1 MTIDVLTQII
11 RKAEKEGASE
21 AEAFF
26 CNKTELQIRAKKKQ
40 VKIGEHKRDIGVGI
54 RVAVKRNGG
63 FSSGFSYTTDFAKD
77 VLDKTLKQALKTCFA
92 RDPDPDFK
100 GFSDKK
106 PCGHIAYIYDKKIAE
121 IQPEE
126 VINLVNHQ
134 IELASADER
143 VDTVTGLMSLLTCEI
158 AVENSHGVSGS
169 YKTSNFYSTIYVLAK
184 EADSSGVGF
193 DDYSNCFYEE
203 DGPTRV
209 AKNAIDLAIRQL
221 NPKSI
226 KTEIMDLIMSPDALA
241 QLLIYTL
248 VQELRADLVQKL
260 QSPLVGKLNQK
271 IASEVLTIINDGHV
285 PRAVGSRPFDDEGV
299 PTTRVT
305 VIDRGV
311 LKSFLYHT
319 YAAKKEGVESTGNAL
334 RYALLQIVPKYRL
347 EPFIGPNNIVVK
359 PGTVSRDEVIDEV
372 ENGIITKAFIGAHT
386 SSPQSGNFSMAPYCA
401 FKIENGEIRYPVK
414 EAMIGGNIL
423 SLLENVEVVGK
434 DVKQVQFYDAAL
446 VKEATLIAPTVLI
459 KNVSV
464 SA

>member
-1 MTIDVLTQII
+1 MTTDVLPQIV
-11 RKAEKEGASE
+11 RMAEKEGAIE
-21 AEAFF
+21 AEAFL
-26 CNKTELQIRAKKKQ
+26 CDKTELQIRAKKKQ
-40 VKIGEHKRDIGVGI
+40 VKIGEHRRDIGVGI

-63 FSSGFSYTTDFAKD
+63 LSSGFSYTTDLAKEA
-77 VLDKTLKQALKTCFA
+77 LNKTVKQALKICLV

-106 PCGHIAYIYDKKIAE
+106 LYGHVADIYDKKIAL

-126 VINLVNHQ
+126 VISLVNHQ
-134 IELASADER
+134 IELASSDKR
-143 VDTVTGLMSLLTCEI
+143 VETVTALTSLLANEI

-169 YKTSNFYSTIYVLAK
+169 YKASNFYSAIYVLAK
-184 EADSSGVGF
+184 EADSSGVGS

-203 DGPTRV
+203 EGPAGI
-209 AKNAIDLAIRQL
+209 AKNSLDLAVQQL

-226 KTEIMDLIMSPDALA
+226 KAETMDLIMSPDALA
-241 QLLIYTL
+241 KLLIYTL
-248 VQELRADLVQKL
+248 AQELRADLVQKL

-271 IASEVLTIINDGHV
+271 VASKVLTIMNDGYV
-285 PRAVGSRPFDDEGV
+285 PKAVGSRPFDDEGV
-299 PTTRVT
+299 PATRVT
-305 VIDRGV
+305 VVEKGV

-334 RYALLQIVPKYRL
+334 RYALLQIVPKYKL

-359 PGTVSRDEVIDEV
+359 PGTVSRDEIIDEV
-372 ENGIITKAFIGAHT
+372 KNGIITKDFIGAHT
-386 SSPQSGNFSMAPYCA
+386 ASPQSGNFSIAPYMA
-401 FKIENGEIRYPVK
+401 FKLEGGEIKYPVK

-423 SLLENVEVVGK
+423 NLLENVEVVGN

-446 VKEATLIAPTVLI
+446 VREATLIAPTVRV